1 MYDTKI
7 KQLIN
12 TNDILSSINC
22 KRFITQKLKYLGE
35 KEGYII
41 NDQFNNRIK
50 NKIYSWN
57 VDSDFLL
64 LKLMC
69 HRRCFREDI
78 FEKCILCKKEN
89 SGIIHVVNECILTK
103 AQIFIFI
110 NIFEIE
116 IKFYPF

>member
-41 NDQFNNRIK
+41 NYQFNNRLK
-50 NKIYSWN
+50 YTIYSWY
-57 VDSDFLL
+57 VDSYF
-64 LKLMC
+64 
-69 HRRCFREDI
+69 
-78 FEKCILCKKEN
+78 
-89 SGIIHVVNECILTK
+89 S
-103 AQIFIFI
+103 FIKI
-110 NIFEIE
+110 
-116 IKFYPF
+116 YVS